1 MVIRRIVVL
10 GCGASGKTVLARR
23 LGERTRL
30 PVICLDEI
38 WERLRPEKDVAVFRQ
53 LLAKAHAQE
62 GWISEGNLSRA
73 TFDLRLP
80 RAQLIVWLDT
90 PRILCAWRA
99 VLRSLRRAEYNPG
112 GLGAVLAFIWNFDR
126 VNRPKIEAERMAYG
140 ADVPIVRL
148 GSYREITDFVSSF

>member
-1 MVIRRIVVL
+1 LVIRRIVGL
-10 GCGASGKTVLARR
+10 GCGASGKTVRARR

-62 GWISEGNLSRA
+62 GWISEGNFARA

-80 RAQLIVWLDT
+80 RAQLIVWLET
-90 PRILCAWRA
+90 PRIRCAWWA
-99 VLRSLRRAEYNPG
+99 LLLSLRRDEYNPG
-112 GLGAVLAFIWNFDR
+112 GLAAVLAFVWNLDR
-126 VNRPKIEAERMAYG
+126 VNRP
-140 ADVPIVRL
+140 
-148 GSYREITDFVSSF
+148 